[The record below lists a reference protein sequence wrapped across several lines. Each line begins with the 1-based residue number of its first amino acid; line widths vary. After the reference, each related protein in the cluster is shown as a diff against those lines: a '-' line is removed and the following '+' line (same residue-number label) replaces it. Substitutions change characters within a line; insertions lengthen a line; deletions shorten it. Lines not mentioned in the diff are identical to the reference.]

1 MVQVYQ
7 GEKAVGAGMM
17 RYGGLAMAIAMG
29 LILRF
34 WNLDLKPLW
43 LDETIT
49 LLFALGRRYD
59 DIPREVL
66 LPLGELLQTLTW
78 QPQSCRAIAQTIS
91 QQSTHPPLFFCLMH
105 QWMGYLQGSEHSL
118 RWQVRS
124 LSALFGVGAIV
135 VMYILNR
142 VTFSHKAGLWA
153 AGLMAVSPFAVYL
166 SQEARHYTLPM
177 LIIAASL
184 VPFVQIGQR
193 LLAKTPSTSYSWL
206 AWISLNSLGF
216 YVHYF
221 CLLASIGQV
230 LVLGVIALRQGQRS
244 QLTRIGLGVGLYGL
258 SLTPW
263 FPFMLGHSQRPET
276 EWLRFGGGSL
286 LDWLGPIARL
296 LGGCIVSLV
305 ILPVENQP
313 LRVMVRSTIQ
323 MLVLIVCTLWVIRQT
338 IPALLQNTRYLS
350 GVKLLGSL
358 LLVLLGE
365 YLILVYGF
373 HKDLTLAFRY
383 NFVFYPVLCALLSVI
398 LTQLREIPQAKKYH
412 GWAGFIIM
420 IGLASSYFVVTDT
433 AFRKPFEPQ
442 QIAQTLLNQ
451 SSKANLVVVKNY
463 KTSQDIALGL
473 SFALATDQFKKSV
486 LESPTNIEWG
496 FTKSADPTEN
506 ILVMEGQTLGEKR
519 TLGAKRSPSPL
530 TLWRIGSLGIN
541 KPPMSERL
549 KLKIAENPAQT
560 KVENC
565 LSNQPP
571 FSAMGLTYQ
580 RYGCKAN

>member
-1 MVQVYQ
+1 
-7 GEKAVGAGMM
+7 M
-17 RYGGLAMAIAMG
+17 RYGGLAMAIAIG
-29 LILRF
+29 LVLRF

-49 LLFALGRRYD
+49 LLFSLGRRYD

-66 LPLGELLQTLTW
+66 LPLGDLLQTLTW
-78 QPQSCRAIAQTIS
+78 QPQSCGAIAQNIS

-105 QWMGYLQGSEHSL
+105 QWMGYLQRSDHSL
-118 RWQVRS
+118 RWQVRA
-124 LSALFGVGAIV
+124 LSALFGVGAIA

-142 VTFSHKAGLWA
+142 VAFSHKAGLWA

-184 VPFVQIGQR
+184 IPFVQIGQTF
-193 LLAKTPSTSYSWL
+193 LAKVPSTRRSWL

-221 CLLASIGQV
+221 CLLALVGQA
-230 LVLGVIALRQGQRS
+230 LVLGMIAFRQKQQS
-244 QLTRIGLGVGLYGL
+244 QLTRIGLGVGLYAL

-276 EWLRFGGGSL
+276 EWLRFDGGSL

-296 LGGCIVSLV
+296 LGGCIVSVV

-313 LRVMVRSTIQ
+313 LQVTVRSTVQ
-323 MLVLIVCTLWVIRQT
+323 MLVFIVCTLWVIRQT

-350 GVKLLGSL
+350 GIKLLGSL
-358 LLVLLGE
+358 LLVLWGE

-383 NFVFYPVLCALLSVI
+383 NFVFYPVLCALLGVI

-412 GWAGFIIM
+412 NWAGFIIM
-420 IGLASSYFVVTDT
+420 IGLASNYFVVTDT

-451 SSKANLVVVKNY
+451 SSKANLLVVKNY
-463 KTSQDIALGL
+463 RTSQDVALGL

-486 LESPTNIEWG
+486 LEPPNKIEWG
-496 FTKSADPTEN
+496 FTKVVNPTEKT
-506 ILVMEGQTLGEKR
+506 LVIKEWRLDEKQR
-519 TLGAKRSPSPL
+519 PNPF
-530 TLWRIGSLGIN
+530 TLWRIGSLGIH
-541 KPPMSERL
+541 KPPMPERL
-549 KLKIAENPAQT
+549 TLKTSENPQT
-560 KVENC
+560 KTANC
-565 LSNQPP
+565 LAPQPP

-580 RYGCKAN
+580 RYSCKAN